1 MAEDNTTLGDVIK
14 RLRAEGDLSRNSGTH
29 SIKSVKEILEDS
41 RKSSLSDKEDKRE
54 QGRRDEKQIDLLEQM
69 ARNGAASNSL
79 VMGEGSLPSTGMAG
93 LGIGLL
99 GAGVG
104 LGAAGAGLGAFFMG
118 LAGAEAIMS
127 KFGDGE
133 NLKNLLVNMSD
144 GLASFETRDLAA
156 LGTVLGFGAAAG
168 AVPGLSG
175 AAAGMGMGAVGL
187 GLASFFVGL
196 GAADKAL
203 SWLQTDYTN
212 LPKMAKTIS
221 DTFAE
226 FNLESMVGMATVLGG
241 AGVAAAL
248 FGIGKTAKATIGMVA
263 IGTGI
268 AGFFTALGAGDAAL
282 TWMNTDGSKLSSLMS
297 HFSEGMSA
305 LIEDP
310 KVFGSLAAMM
320 TGAAGA
326 ALFGVGATAKATIG
340 MGLLGAG
347 ISAFFVALGAGEK
360 GLDWMN
366 TDGSKLK
373 SLMTN
378 LADGLKAFSGGHLAV
393 LATAM
398 TGTGILAATGVGVV
412 GVAAGATGLGLL
424 GAGLGAF
431 FVGLGL
437 GDKVLD
443 KLGADGSGIKT
454 LMVNTAGGL
463 KELAK
468 VDYENLLGASAG
480 MAAAAGGIVALLGVD
495 GLYKITSTITDGV
508 KGIWNW
514 ITGNDGDDKQT
525 GVVQQ
530 VVDMLEPLSKIDT
543 NQFTL
548 LEQLTNSLSLLGDSM
563 RSLEGINLEDLKG
576 TFRTLGQSVAFA
588 IPLVD
593 KMYNGGPIGA
603 GWFDAYDSLDFGPG
617 LKDMPLTEVE
627 KRMKK
632 LRGTLQFPTVN
643 SVAEN
648 VNAIGDQ
655 MQNLNEEQ
663 KREEIKNA
671 HPFSQMNMK
680 GGDTITDNSQQIS
693 MMTDALGK
701 PGADPMMGYHI
712 QGLAAANLAL
722 LNGANADN

>member
-1 MAEDNTTLGDVIK
+1 MAQDNTTLGDVIK

-69 ARNGAASNSL
+69 ARNGAASNDIINNKAA
-79 VMGEGSLPSTGMAG
+79 LPSTGMAG
-93 LGIGLL
+93 LGVGLL

-118 LAGAEAIMS
+118 LSGAEAIMQS
-127 KFGDGE
+127 FGEGG
-133 NLKNLLVNMSD
+133 NLKKLLTNLSE
-144 GLASFETRDLAA
+144 GLASFETRDLTA
-156 LGTVLGFGAAAG
+156 LGVVLGFGAAAG

-187 GLASFFVGL
+187 GLAAFFVGL
-196 GAADKAL
+196 AAADKTM
-203 SWLQTDYTN
+203 SWMDTDYTN
-212 LPKMAKTIS
+212 LPKMATSIS
-221 DTFAE
+221 DTFANFDE
-226 FNLESMVGMATVLGG
+226 KAMKGMATILGVG
-241 AGVAAAL
+241 AIAGGL
-248 FGIGKTAKATIGMVA
+248 FGIGKTGKAVIGMGA
-263 IGTGI
+263 ISAGI
-268 AGFFTALGAGDAAL
+268 AAFFVGLGGADGAL
-282 TWMNTDGSKLSSLMS
+282 TWMDTDGSKLKPLMTN
-297 HFSEGMSA
+297 FSEGMSA
-305 LIEDP
+305 LLSDE
-310 KVFGSLAAMM
+310 KVFGSLAVLMA
-320 TGAAGA
+320 GAAGT

-347 ISAFFVALGAGEK
+347 ISAFFTALGAGDK

-378 LADGLKAFSGGHLAV
+378 LADGLKAFSGSHLTV

-431 FVGLGL
+431 FVGLGI
-437 GDKVLD
+437 GDAALD
-443 KLGADGSGIKT
+443 WMDADGSGIKK
-454 LMVNTAGGL
+454 LMVNTATGL
-463 KELAK
+463 KELAT
-468 VDYENLLGASAG
+468 VDFESLKGAGVGMASASAG
-480 MAAAAGGIVALLGVD
+480 MIALLGAE
-495 GLYKITSTITDGV
+495 GLSSLTSTITDGV

-514 ITGNDGDDKQT
+514 ITGNEDDKEKK
-525 GVVQQ
+525 GIVQQ
-530 VVDMLEPLSKIDT
+530 VVDMLEPLNSIDV

-548 LEQLTNSLSLLGDSM
+548 LEKLTNSLSLLGKSM
-563 RSLEGINLEDLKG
+563 RSLEGINLDDLKS

-593 KMYNGGPIGA
+593 KMYNGGPIGE

-617 LKDMPLTEVE
+617 LKEMPLTEIE

-632 LRGTLQFPTVN
+632 LRGTLQFPTI
-643 SVAEN
+643 SGVAEN

-655 MQNLNEEQ
+655 MQMLNEEQ
-663 KREEIKNA
+663 KAAEIAAA
-671 HPFSQMNMK
+671 HPMSAMSLTT
-680 GGDTITDNSQQIS
+680 GDTITDTSQNIAVLNAMAVQPGGTAAG
-693 MMTDALGK
+693 MTA
-701 PGADPMMGYHI
+701 H
-712 QGLAAANLAL
+712 GLSTFNYEQFL
-722 LNGANADN
+722 GANSN